1 MSLRLLVSIAIA
13 SVTLAAALGIF
24 LIQAEARPRPS
35 AAPAMMRPSSSLA
48 AQVAAQ
54 GRLIKQLQTQ
64 VAALQRASS
73 PSKTA
78 QMHVAHGRVRTVKLP
93 NVTHK
98 LKLADMSSGLKSLTA
113 HHTQFLNLPRI
124 YPIPFPS
131 RPPTAL
137 QQLSAQVAQLS
148 TQVTQLT
155 SQVTSLKSELGFD
168 ENLFGEEFLL
178 AEKNITTVA
187 NSVPVLPQ
195 GQGFCGGNGAMSWGG
210 LKYHIND
217 NYMDNDLICYLVQ

>member
-1 MSLRLLVSIAIA
+1 MGVRVFGTVALASIA
-13 SVTLAAALGIF
+13 LAAALGI
-24 LIQAEARPRPS
+24 LLVRVEAKQSPLYPHARS
-35 AAPAMMRPSSSLA
+35 TPSSSLA

-64 VAALQRASS
+64 VTALQRGSS
-73 PSKTA
+73 TSKTA

-98 LKLADMSSGLKSLTA
+98 LKLADMSSGLKNLTA

>member
-35 AAPAMMRPSSSLA
+35 AAPAMMRPSSSLV

-64 VAALQRASS
+64 VTALQRGSS
-73 PSKTA
+73 TSKTA
-78 QMHVAHGRVRTVKLP
+78 QMHVAQGRVRTVKLP